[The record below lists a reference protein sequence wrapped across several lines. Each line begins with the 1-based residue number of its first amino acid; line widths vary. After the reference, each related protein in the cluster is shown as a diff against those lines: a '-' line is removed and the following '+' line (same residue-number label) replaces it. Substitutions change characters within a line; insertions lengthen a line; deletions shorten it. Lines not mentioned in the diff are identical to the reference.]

1 MGREPGPPLPA
12 SSSSSPWPDCPCCV
26 VSVAPRLA
34 HPSPTPLAPQRLLSV
49 SVLVTPG
56 FLHGVPISHVRDI
69 ARGCPHSQK
78 HPLPLRGARLAS
90 QRGHRLCPPPGPEA
104 SGLQPLRGVM
114 NPARLA
120 PAGFVAPATP
130 EGAEP
135 PEPRLCKP
143 RSPGAKRGPV
153 GHSDA
158 RAQVPEKQRRVP
170 EARAPA
176 SRAHPSVWDRLTV
189 TPP

>member
-12 SSSSSPWPDCPCCV
+12 SSSSSPWPDCPRCV
-26 VSVAPRLA
+26 VSVAPRSA

-135 PEPRLCKP
+135 PEPQLRKP
-143 RSPGAKRGPV
+143 RSWALNAVQSVTVTHVLRSRKNSEESPRPGPRLPV
-153 GHSDA
+153 
-158 RAQVPEKQRRVP
+158 
-170 EARAPA
+170 RAPR
-176 SRAHPSVWDRLTV
+176 SGTV
-189 TPP
+189 LQ